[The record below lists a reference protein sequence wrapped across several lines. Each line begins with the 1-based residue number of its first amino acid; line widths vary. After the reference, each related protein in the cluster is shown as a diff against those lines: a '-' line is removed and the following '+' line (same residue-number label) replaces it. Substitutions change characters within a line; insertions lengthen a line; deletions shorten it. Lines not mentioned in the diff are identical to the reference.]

1 MVIIYLLL
9 LVIICINS
17 YFHFTKYRPKQ
28 KHLLPSN
35 EDFNFGNI
43 IIDEKSYENILVYK
57 TSYKTLIEVKP
68 LHIRINKVHGFIR
81 VYDGTRYL
89 VLFDFEKYHDFF
101 KRIRYLIEVKIGII
115 YGLFH
120 NYAMINVHSYDFLP
134 LKKALTFHNVMIHI
148 KSVLNKDH
156 NHYYYNIFLEEHL
169 CQLLKKAIVNKL
181 LYKL

>member
-1 MVIIYLLL
+1 MPFHTSSLVIIYLLL
-9 LVIICINS
+9 LVIIYINS

-57 TSYKTLIEVKP
+57 ISYKTLIEAKP
-68 LHIRINKVHGFIR
+68 LRIRINKVHGFIR

-89 VLFDFEKYHDFF
+89 VLFDFEKYHDSF
-101 KRIRYLIEVKIGII
+101 KRIKYLIEVKIGIT

-134 LKKALTFHNVMIHI
+134 LKKALTFHNVSQSLLLQYILRRTFM
-148 KSVLNKDH
+148 SVT
-156 NHYYYNIFLEEHL
+156 
-169 CQLLKKAIVNKL
+169 
-181 LYKL
+181 